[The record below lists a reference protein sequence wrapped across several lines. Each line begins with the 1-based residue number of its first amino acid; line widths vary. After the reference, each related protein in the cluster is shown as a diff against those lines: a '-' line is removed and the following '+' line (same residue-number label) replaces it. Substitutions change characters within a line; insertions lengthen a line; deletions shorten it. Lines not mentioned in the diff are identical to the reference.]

1 MDGRLSILLQ
11 LLSTYHEAPP
21 AESDEAPSTASE
33 RESCRQQGAAEDN
46 EEPGRQEFKQEFMA
60 TDRQEQTPSS
70 NAEAVKGTVQQ
81 EAKETVG
88 ISLQVYTPTTDAEMT
103 ANEDA
108 RNDMQWATS
117 GTPVVEEP
125 WPGLLPEYVPDY
137 TPLV

>member
-1 MDGRLSILLQ
+1 MDGRLTLLLQ
-11 LLSTYHEAPP
+11 LLSTSHEASP

-33 RESCRQQGAAEDN
+33 RESCKQQGAAEDN
-46 EEPGRQEFKQEFMA
+46 EEPGQQKFQQEFMA

-70 NAEAVKGTVQQ
+70 KVEADKGRQ
-81 EAKETVG
+81 EAKETAD
-88 ISLQVYTPTTDAEMT
+88 ISLQVHTPTAD

-108 RNDMQWATS
+108 RTDMQWATG
-117 GTPVVEEP
+117 GTLVVEEP